1 MHLFAVVKGS
11 PDAALFAARILHG
24 LPAELARGLAG
35 SNETVLRVQDTP
47 RNRSIVQRWAC
58 EPGSVPY
65 PVGACLTYSIGGA
78 Q

>member
-1 MHLFAVVKGS
+1 MLIIVKGS

-24 LPAELARGLAG
+24 LPAELSRGLAG
-35 SNETVLRVQDTP
+35 RNETVLRLPDTP

-58 EPGSVPY
+58 EPGSIPY

-78 Q
+78 K